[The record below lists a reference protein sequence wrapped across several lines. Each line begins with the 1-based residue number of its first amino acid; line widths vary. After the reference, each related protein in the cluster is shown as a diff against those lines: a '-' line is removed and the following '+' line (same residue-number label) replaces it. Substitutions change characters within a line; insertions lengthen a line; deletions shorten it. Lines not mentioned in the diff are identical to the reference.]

1 MILRYRQRLF
11 LYFSIVFTVF
21 TVSIVVVEQA
31 REKTYKTV
39 ALEEKLE
46 AYTDIINAKLIQKG
60 EPYVKHLQDFERVL
74 PTDLRVTLIA
84 SKGKVIYDNTVDSFL
99 LMENHWNRPE
109 IKGALALGKG
119 SDIRDSETKHTEYL
133 YYAKRFGDKYIRV
146 ALPYNIQLQR
156 FLKPDNVFIYFILA
170 FFAVFILIIH
180 LLTYQFG
187 KTIKQLRDFVLQ
199 PDKYLADKPIFPADE
214 LGEISAKMTDNY
226 FHLMESKTAIHLEK
240 QKLLQHI
247 QISEEGICFLS
258 STSNVEFY
266 NGLFIQYINSLS
278 EEPASDAAII
288 LTDPLFSELQEFIT
302 SKEKNYFETQ
312 ISKHGKTFTLK
323 ANIFDDKSF
332 EVILSDITK
341 QEKTKQLKQ
350 EMTGNIAHELRT
362 PITSIRGYLET
373 ILEQSTIPEDKK
385 TRFIQQAYNQS
396 IVLSEIIR
404 DMSLIAKIEEG
415 PNSFVLEQVNLNQ
428 VFFKLKDEVSNTMN
442 LKNDTFNWQIPADLV
457 IQGNA
462 SLLYSLFRNLTDNAL
477 RYAGEDVAITVNLY
491 NEDADFYYFS
501 FYDNGLGIQDEHHLN
516 RLFERFYRVNE
527 GRTRESGGSGLGLSI
542 VRNAVAFHKGKITVK
557 NRKEGGL
564 EFLFSLRK

>member
-1 MILRYRQRLF
+1 MSLRYRQRLF
-11 LYFSIVFTVF
+11 LYFSVVFTAF
-21 TVSIVVVEQA
+21 SIGIVVVEQA
-31 REKTYKTV
+31 REKTYKTE

-60 EPYVKHLQDFERVL
+60 EPYVEHLADFQGVL
-74 PTDLRVTLIA
+74 PADLRVTLIT
-84 SKGKVIYDNTVDSFL
+84 SQGKVLYDNSVDSFL
-99 LMENHWNRPE
+99 LMENHSERLE
-109 IKGALALGKG
+109 IKQALLEGKG
-119 SDIRDSETKHTEYL
+119 SEIRDSETKHTEYL
-133 YYAKRFGDKYIRV
+133 YYAKRFGDNYIRV
-146 ALPYNIQLQR
+146 ALPYDIQLKH
-156 FLKPDNVFIYFILA
+156 FLKPDNAFLYFMLA
-170 FFAVFILIIH
+170 FFAAFILIIH
-180 LLTYQFG
+180 LVTFRFG

-199 PDKYLADKPIFPADE
+199 PDKYESNKPLFPNDE
-214 LGEISAKMTDNY
+214 LGEIGAKMTDNY
-226 FHLMESKTAIHLEK
+226 FHLMESKTAILLEK

-258 STSNVEFY
+258 SNNKVEFY
-266 NGLFIQYINSLS
+266 NGLFIQYINGLT
-278 EEPASDAAII
+278 EEPTSDAATI
-288 LTDPLFSELQEFIT
+288 LTDPLFSSLQDFIA

-312 ISKHGKTFTLK
+312 INKHGKTFSVK

-332 EVILSDITK
+332 EIILSDITK

-373 ILEQSTIPEDKK
+373 ILEQTSLPEDKK
-385 TRFIQQAYNQS
+385 IHFTRQAYNQS

-415 PNSFVLEQVNLNQ
+415 PNSFVLEDVNLNQ
-428 VFFKLKDEVSNTMN
+428 LFLKLKDEVMNELSIKRDVLDWQVPEDVVIRGNSN
-442 LKNDTFNWQIPADLV
+442 
-457 IQGNA
+457 
-462 SLLYSLFRNLTDNAL
+462 LLFSLFRNLTDNAL
-477 RYAGEDVAITVNLY
+477 RYAGDDAKISINLY
-491 NEDADFYYFS
+491 NQDADFYYFS
-501 FYDNGLGIQDEHHLN
+501 FQDNGLGIQDEHHLN

-564 EFLFSLRK
+564 EFLFNLHK

>member
-1 MILRYRQRLF
+1 MSLRYRQRLF
-11 LYFSIVFTVF
+11 LYFSVVFTAF
-21 TVSIVVVEQA
+21 SIGIVVVEQA
-31 REKTYKTV
+31 REKTYKTE

-46 AYTDIINAKLIQKG
+46 AYTDIIHAKLVQKG
-60 EPYVKHLQDFERVL
+60 QPFVAQLKDFQQVL
-74 PTDLRVTLIA
+74 PADLRVTLIN
-84 SKGKVIYDNTVDSFL
+84 SHGKVLYDNSVDSFL
-99 LMENHWNRPE
+99 LMENHAERVE
-109 IKGALALGKG
+109 IKQALSKGKG
-119 SDIRDSETKHTEYL
+119 SEIRASETKHQEYL
-133 YYAKRFGDKYIRV
+133 YYAKRFGDNYIRV
-146 ALPYNIQLQR
+146 ALPYDIQLQA
-156 FLKPDNVFIYFILA
+156 FLKPDNAFLYFMLA
-170 FFAVFILIIH
+170 FFATFILIIH
-180 LLTYQFG
+180 LVTFRFG

-199 PDKYLADKPIFPADE
+199 PDQYENNKPLFPNDE
-214 LGEISAKMTDNY
+214 LGEIGAKITDNY
-226 FHLMESKTAIHLEK
+226 FHLKKSRSAVLVEK

-258 STSNVEFY
+258 ANNDVEFY
-266 NGLFIQYINSLS
+266 NGLFIQFINGLTDEPTS
-278 EEPASDAAII
+278 EAAVI
-288 LTDPLFSELQEFIT
+288 LTDPLFVDLQQFIA
-302 SKEKNYFETQ
+302 SKEQNYFETH
-312 ISKHGKTFTLK
+312 IDKHGKTFSLK
-323 ANIFDDKSF
+323 ANIFDDTSF

-373 ILEQSTIPEDKK
+373 ILEQATIPEDKK
-385 TRFIQQAYNQS
+385 THFIQQAYNQS

-415 PNSFVLEQVNLNQ
+415 PNSFVLEDVNLTQ
-428 VFFKLKDEVSNTMN
+428 LFLKLKEEVSETLE
-442 LKNDTFNWQIPADLV
+442 LKKSVLNWQVPADLI

-477 RYAGEDVAITVNLY
+477 RYAGEGVSVNINLY
-491 NEDADFYYFS
+491 NQDADFYYFT
-501 FYDNGLGIQDEHHLN
+501 FQDNGIGIQEEQHLN

-542 VRNAVAFHKGKITVK
+542 VRNAVAFHKGKISVK

>member
-1 MILRYRQRLF
+1 MSLRYRQRLF
-11 LYFSIVFTVF
+11 LYFSVVFTAF
-21 TVSIVVVEQA
+21 SIGIVVVEQA
-31 REKTYKTV
+31 REKTYKTE

-46 AYTDIINAKLIQKG
+46 AYTDIIHAKLVQKG
-60 EPYVKHLQDFERVL
+60 QPFVAQLKDFQQVL
-74 PTDLRVTLIA
+74 PADLRVTLIN
-84 SKGKVIYDNTVDSFL
+84 SQGKVLYDNSVDSFL
-99 LMENHWNRPE
+99 LMENHAERVE
-109 IKGALALGKG
+109 IKQALSKGKG
-119 SDIRDSETKHTEYL
+119 SEIRASETKHQEYL
-133 YYAKRFGDKYIRV
+133 YYAKRFGDNYIRV
-146 ALPYNIQLQR
+146 ALPYDIQLQA
-156 FLKPDNVFIYFILA
+156 FLKPDNAFLYFMLA
-170 FFAVFILIIH
+170 FFATFILIIH
-180 LLTYQFG
+180 LVTFRFG

-199 PDKYLADKPIFPADE
+199 PDQYENNKPLFPNDE
-214 LGEISAKMTDNY
+214 LGEIGAKITDNY
-226 FHLMESKTAIHLEK
+226 FHLKKSRSAVLVEK

-258 STSNVEFY
+258 ATNEVEFY
-266 NGLFIQYINSLS
+266 NGLFIQFINGLTDEPTS
-278 EEPASDAAII
+278 EAAVI
-288 LTDPLFSELQEFIT
+288 LTDPLFVDLQQFIA
-302 SKEKNYFETQ
+302 SREQNYFETH
-312 ISKHGKTFTLK
+312 IHKHGKTFSLK
-323 ANIFDDKSF
+323 ANIFDDTSF

-373 ILEQSTIPEDKK
+373 ILEQATIPEDKK
-385 TRFIQQAYNQS
+385 THFIQQAYNQS

-415 PNSFVLEQVNLNQ
+415 PNSFVLEDVNLTQ
-428 VFFKLKDEVSNTMN
+428 LFLKLKEEVSETLE
-442 LKNDTFNWQIPADLV
+442 LKKSVLNWQIPADLI

-477 RYAGEDVAITVNLY
+477 RYAGEGVSININLY
-491 NEDADFYYFS
+491 NQDADFYYFT
-501 FYDNGLGIQDEHHLN
+501 FQDNGIGIQEEQHLN

-542 VRNAVAFHKGKITVK
+542 VRNAVAFHKGKISVK